1 MNHPYEQLAD
11 LVDGTLDE
19 GDLAGVQTHLNT
31 CASCREDVAHG
42 TVGREAARSLP
53 QSPAPADLHHRVVTA
68 AGGRGNGV
76 PGRGVPQ
83 WYRWA
88 GVAAAA
94 AVVVAI
100 AIALPNV
107 GGERNKGSAGGAEA
121 TLATGPEA
129 QEAASAVPLDVLHN
143 NFDEGGLQQLVSASS
158 SDTRSPEQAVSTDAS
173 PDPSAAL
180 RCVTKAVQNN
190 ATGRLIR
197 LIQARFQGRAAYI
210 ALYLESPG
218 AGQQPDLVA
227 AWVAARDDCSF
238 LSLAYSRT

>member
-1 MNHPYEQLAD
+1 
-11 LVDGTLDE
+11 
-19 GDLAGVQTHLNT
+19 
-31 CASCREDVAHG
+31 
-42 TVGREAARSLP
+42 
-53 QSPAPADLHHRVVTA
+53 
-68 AGGRGNGV
+68 
-76 PGRGVPQ
+76 
-83 WYRWA
+83 
-88 GVAAAA
+88 
-94 AVVVAI
+94 
-100 AIALPNV
+100 
-107 GGERNKGSAGGAEA
+107 
-121 TLATGPEA
+121 
-129 QEAASAVPLDVLHN
+129 VLHN
-143 NFDEGGLQQLVSASS
+143 NFDEEGLQRLVSASS